1 MSSRRTT
8 PLEYP
13 KLQSHQCSLETR
25 LKNLGLVP
33 FFQTLDRQS
42 LHKIN
47 VLFRAHH
54 VRQNDVIYRQHD
66 KAAYLRILVFGAV
79 CLLHHT
85 ETGKDILIDLLQPG
99 EYFGTLPLLGDDHY
113 SETAYAHTDCCIL
126 VINGTDFEQ
135 ILHFHPDIAIA
146 LIGINAHRL
155 KKARDTIRHLASS
168 PVEKRIAATLLS
180 LAQKFGIEKD
190 DELLVQLPLSR
201 KNLADITGTTT
212 ETASRVMSQFQD
224 DRIIKTGR
232 KWVSIINLDAL
243 KHVSEH

>member
-1 MSSRRTT
+1 MTSRRTT
-8 PLEYP
+8 PLAQP
-13 KLQSHQCSLETR
+13 VLQSHHCTIDTR
-25 LKNLGLVP
+25 LEKLGLVT

-42 LHKIN
+42 LHGVN
-47 VLFRAHH
+47 GLFRAHH

-85 ETGKDILIDLLQPG
+85 ESGKDILIDLLQPG
-99 EYFGTLPLLGDDHY
+99 EYFGTLPLLGEDHY

-126 VINGTDFEQ
+126 AINGTDFEQ
-135 ILHFHPDIAIA
+135 ILQSHPDIAIA
-146 LIGINAHRL
+146 LIGINAQRL

-180 LAQKFGIEKD
+180 LAHKFGIKKD
-190 DELLVQLPLSR
+190 EELLVQLPLSR

-212 ETASRVMSQFQD
+212 ETASRVMSHFQD
-224 DRIIKTGR
+224 ERIIKTGR
-232 KWVSIINLDAL
+232 KWVSITNLDAL
-243 KHVSEH
+243 KQVSEH